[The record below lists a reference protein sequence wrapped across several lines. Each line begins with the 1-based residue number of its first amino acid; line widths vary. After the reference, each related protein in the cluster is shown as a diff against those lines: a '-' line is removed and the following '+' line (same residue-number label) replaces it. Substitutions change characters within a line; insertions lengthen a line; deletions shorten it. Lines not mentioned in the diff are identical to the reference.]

1 MTEAYVPV
9 ADYGKYY
16 GEVVDQ
22 IGSVSQVC
30 PLRNSINLC
39 LILIGETII
48 IDLSGSRVQ
57 GGKVEMSLGYLE
69 WVSIVRKQTEEH
81 FSDHIWPYTRCP

>member
-30 PLRNSINLC
+30 PLTINLC
-39 LILIGETII
+39 LILIG
-48 IDLSGSRVQ
+48 LGSRE
-57 GGKVEMSLGYLE
+57 GKLMTNETWISWICVNCEKANRG
-69 WVSIVRKQTEEH
+69 I
-81 FSDHIWPYTRCP
+81 F

>member
-1 MTEAYVPV
+1 MAVVGHWIAEIQSRNNLLKNFRVMMTEAYVPV

-30 PLRNSINLC
+30 PLTL
-39 LILIGETII
+39 
-48 IDLSGSRVQ
+48 
-57 GGKVEMSLGYLE
+57 
-69 WVSIVRKQTEEH
+69 
-81 FSDHIWPYTRCP
+81 